1 MSGVVG
7 QQAVDGESGDRLQ
20 DRPPPAFVA
29 GEALPLADSN
39 LGVYL
44 TLHTIF
50 GRRSL
55 PAPATLGSK
64 DPIFLAVQR
73 DIENLL
79 SYTPEMMASA
89 GGLDQQRNQRVSRLT
104 CALALLSCKSALPGE
119 MRYCH
124 QLMQALLSARGDRV
138 RTRPDETLGL
148 GTAFEPDF
156 LHLYRSAK
164 GKFTDNSISGFFQA
178 MLGSRTVPVRTDPE
192 LLRLMTIVCDCYSAK
207 EASQLLN
214 GLLRAH
220 DKNPDAFARLA
231 NQGTI
236 RTIIRK
242 FPEHEIA
249 TVIKVTVVFIVR
261 TALKDQADQLL
272 QDMVENLSPD
282 QLKRAAIRL
291 ANVLMCVREVNHE
304 LISSLLR
311 TLKRPNAVH
320 SFHELLGLLSQPS
333 AVPQEPLS
341 YDAQGIAAA
350 LYDRGLDPKV
360 LAAFVQRSR
369 RLSVSAKLY
378 EQLIREIDV
387 LQRLLEKQGDLP
399 TQLGM
404 LPAAGQPPAEWLLP
418 LLQLGLVT
426 YQGEQLDYLVK
437 AVNVLSSDDFPAKDL
452 ALIIGRAT
460 EDLPRSLDLLAAPE
474 SSMESQTSGEL
485 GTALLTL
492 WIKIE
497 FLGQAQDGKM
507 SAADLS
513 QEAPAGQCSWLM
525 STRGERNV
533 AWERYRPIR
542 KKENRQQL
550 S

>member
-1 MSGVVG
+1 MAGSVG
-7 QQAVDGESGDRLQ
+7 QQAINDESGNRLSE
-20 DRPPPAFVA
+20 RTPPTFVV
-29 GEALPLADSN
+29 GETLPLADSN

-44 TLHTIF
+44 ALHTIF

-55 PAPATLGSK
+55 PAPATLASK
-64 DPIFLAVQR
+64 DPIFLAAQR
-73 DIENLL
+73 DIERLL
-79 SYTPEMMASA
+79 SYSPEMMAAA
-89 GGLDQQRNQRVSRLT
+89 GGLDQQRNQQVSRLT
-104 CALALLSCKSALPGE
+104 CALAMLSCKSALPSE

-124 QLMQALLSARGDRV
+124 KLIQALLSARGDRV
-138 RTRPDETLGL
+138 RTRPDEVLGL
-148 GTAFEPDF
+148 GMAFEPDF
-156 LHLYRSAK
+156 LNLYRSAK
-164 GKFTDNSISGFFQA
+164 GKFTDGSISGLFQA
-178 MLGSRTVPVRTDPE
+178 LLGNRAVPLRTDPE

-220 DKNPDAFARLA
+220 DKNSDAFARLA
-231 NQGTI
+231 QQGTI

-242 FPEHEIA
+242 FPEAELA

-291 ANVLMCVREVNHE
+291 ANVLMCVREVHHE

-311 TLKRPNAVH
+311 TLKRPNAPQC
-320 SFHELLGLLSQPS
+320 FHELLGLLSPPS
-333 AVPQEPLS
+333 TAPQEPIS
-341 YDAQGIAAA
+341 YDAQGVVAA
-350 LYDRGLDPKV
+350 LYDRGLELKL
-360 LAAFVQRSR
+360 LATFVQRIR
-369 RLSVSAKLY
+369 RLSLSAKLY

-387 LQRLLEKQGDLP
+387 LQRLLDKQGDLP
-399 TQLGM
+399 TQQEV
-404 LPAAGQPPAEWLLP
+404 LPAAGRPPVEWLLP
-418 LLQLGLVT
+418 LLQLGLVL
-426 YQGEQLDYLVK
+426 YQGEQLEYLAK

-452 ALIIGRAT
+452 ALIIGRAS

-474 SSMESQTSGEL
+474 SSLESQTSGEL

-513 QEAPAGQCSWLM
+513 RKLRLANA
-525 STRGERNV
+525 RG
-533 AWERYRPIR
+533 
-542 KKENRQQL
+542 
-550 S
+550 

>member
-1 MSGVVG
+1 MGQSAVNGKSGK
-7 QQAVDGESGDRLQ
+7 GEQNRS
-20 DRPPPAFVA
+20 PPAFVA

-50 GRRSL
+50 GRKSL
-55 PAPATLGSK
+55 PAPAALASK
-64 DPIFLAVQR
+64 DPLFLAVQR

-89 GGLDQQRNQRVSRLT
+89 GGLDQQRNQQVSRLT
-104 CALALLSCKSALPGE
+104 CAVALLSCKSALPGE

-124 QLMQALLSARGDRV
+124 KLMQALLAARGDKV
-138 RTRPDETLGL
+138 RTRSDETLGL

-178 MLGSRTVPVRTDPE
+178 LLGSRTVPVRTDPE

-207 EASQLLN
+207 DASQLLN

-231 NQGTI
+231 NLGTI

-242 FPEHEIA
+242 FPEQEIA
-249 TVIKVTVVFIVR
+249 TVIKVTIVFIVR
-261 TALKDQADQLL
+261 TALRDQADQLL
-272 QDMVENLSPD
+272 QEMVENLSPD
-282 QLKRAAIRL
+282 ELKRAAIRL
-291 ANVLMCVREVNHE
+291 ANVMLCVREVNHE

-320 SFHELLGLLSQPS
+320 AFHELLGLLSQPS
-333 AVPQEPLS
+333 AVPHEPLS

-350 LYDRGLDPKV
+350 LYDRGLAPKV

-369 RLSVSAKLY
+369 RLSLSARLY
-378 EQLIREIDV
+378 EQLIQKIDV
-387 LQRLLEKQGDLP
+387 LQGLLEKQAGQP
-399 TQLGM
+399 IPLGM

-426 YQGEQLDYLVK
+426 YQGEPLDYLVK

-452 ALIIGRAT
+452 ALIVGLAS

-474 SSMESQTSGEL
+474 SSMESQTSDEL

-497 FLGQAQDGKM
+497 FLGQTQDGTM

-513 QEAPAGQCSWLM
+513 RKLRLANA
-525 STRGERNV
+525 RG
-533 AWERYRPIR
+533 
-542 KKENRQQL
+542 
-550 S
+550 

>member
-1 MSGVVG
+1 
-7 QQAVDGESGDRLQ
+7 
-20 DRPPPAFVA
+20 
-29 GEALPLADSN
+29 
-39 LGVYL
+39 
-44 TLHTIF
+44 
-50 GRRSL
+50 
-55 PAPATLGSK
+55 
-64 DPIFLAVQR
+64 
-73 DIENLL
+73 
-79 SYTPEMMASA
+79 
-89 GGLDQQRNQRVSRLT
+89 
-104 CALALLSCKSALPGE
+104 
-119 MRYCH
+119 
-124 QLMQALLSARGDRV
+124 
-138 RTRPDETLGL
+138 
-148 GTAFEPDF
+148 
-156 LHLYRSAK
+156 
-164 GKFTDNSISGFFQA
+164 
-178 MLGSRTVPVRTDPE
+178 
-192 LLRLMTIVCDCYSAK
+192 MTIVCDCYTAK

-282 QLKRAAIRL
+282 QLKRATIRL

-311 TLKRPNAVH
+311 ALKRPNAVH

-350 LYDRGLDPKV
+350 LYDRGLDPAV
-360 LAAFVQRSR
+360 LATFVQRSR

-387 LQRLLEKQGDLP
+387 LHRLLEKQGDLP
-399 TQLGM
+399 AQLGM
-404 LPAAGQPPAEWLLP
+404 LPAAGQPPAAWLLP
-418 LLQLGLVT
+418 LLRLGLVT

-437 AVNVLSSDDFPAKDL
+437 AINVLSSDDFPAKDL
-452 ALIIGRAT
+452 ALIIGRAS

-513 QEAPAGQCSWLM
+513 RKLRLANA
-525 STRGERNV
+525 RG
-533 AWERYRPIR
+533 
-542 KKENRQQL
+542 
-550 S
+550 

>member
-1 MSGVVG
+1 MSDVVG
-7 QQAVDGESGDRLQ
+7 QQAVPGESGDRLHA
-20 DRPPPAFVA
+20 RSPPAFVA

-44 TLHTIF
+44 ALHTIF

-55 PAPATLGSK
+55 PAPAALGSK
-64 DPIFLAVQR
+64 DPIFLAVRR

-79 SYTPEMMASA
+79 SYSPEMMASA
-89 GGLDQQRNQRVSRLT
+89 GGLDQQRNQQVSRLT

-124 QLMQALLSARGDRV
+124 ELMQALLSARGARV
-138 RTRPDETLGL
+138 RTRADESLGL

-156 LHLYRSAK
+156 LNLYRSAK
-164 GKFTDNSISGFFQA
+164 GKFTDGSISGLFQA
-178 MLGSRTVPVRTDPE
+178 LLGSRAVPLRTDPE
-192 LLRLMTIVCDCYSAK
+192 LLRLMTIVCDCYSAQ

-261 TALKDQADQLL
+261 TALRDQADQLL

-291 ANVLMCVREVNHE
+291 ANVLLGVREVHHE

-311 TLKRPNAVH
+311 TLKRPDAVH

-333 AVPQEPLS
+333 TVPQEPIS

-350 LYDRGLDPKV
+350 LYDRGLAPQV
-360 LAAFVQRSR
+360 LAPFVQRNR
-369 RLSVSAKLY
+369 RLTLSAKLY

-387 LQRLLEKQGDLP
+387 LQRLLEKPGDLP
-399 TQLGM
+399 AQLGV
-404 LPAAGQPPAEWLLP
+404 LPAAGQPPADWLLP
-418 LLQLGLVT
+418 LLQLGLVR
-426 YQGEQLDYLVK
+426 YQGEQLEYLAK
-437 AVNVLSSDDFPAKDL
+437 AVNVLASEDFPARDL
-452 ALIIGRAT
+452 ALIIGRAG

-474 SSMESQTSGEL
+474 SSLESQTSGDL

-497 FLGQAQDGKM
+497 FLGQAQDGKL

-513 QEAPAGQCSWLM
+513 RKLRLANA
-525 STRGERNV
+525 RG
-533 AWERYRPIR
+533 
-542 KKENRQQL
+542 
-550 S
+550 

>member
-7 QQAVDGESGDRLQ
+7 QRAANGEGCDRRQ
-20 DRPPPAFVA
+20 DRSPPALA
-29 GEALPLADSN
+29 GGEALPLADSN

-44 TLHTIF
+44 ALHTIF

-64 DPIFLAVQR
+64 DPLFLSVQR
-73 DIENLL
+73 DLESLL

-89 GGLDQQRNQRVSRLT
+89 GGLDQQRNQQVSRLS
-104 CALALLSCKSALPGE
+104 CALALLSCKSTLPSE

-124 QLMQALLSARGDRV
+124 KLMQALLAARGDTV
-138 RTRPDETLGL
+138 RTGPEDVCGL

-156 LHLYRSAK
+156 LNLYRSAK
-164 GKFTDNSISGFFQA
+164 GKFTDNSIASFFQA
-178 MLGSRTVPVRTDPE
+178 LLGGRAVPVRTDPE
-192 LLRLMTIVCDCYSAK
+192 LLRLMTIVCDRYSAK

-236 RTIIRK
+236 RTIIRT

-282 QLKRAAIRL
+282 QLKRAAIKL
-291 ANVLMCVREVNHE
+291 ANVLMCVREVHHE

-311 TLKRPNAVH
+311 TLKRPDAGH
-320 SFHELLGLLSQPS
+320 AFHELLGLLNQPS
-333 AVPQEPLS
+333 AMPQEPLA
-341 YDAQGIAAA
+341 YDAQGLAAA
-350 LYDRGLDPKV
+350 LYDRGLAPQA
-360 LAAFVQRSR
+360 LATFVQRCR
-369 RLSVSAKLY
+369 RLSLSAKLY
-378 EQLIREIDV
+378 EQLIRQIDV
-387 LQRLLEKQGDLP
+387 MQRLLEKQGDLP
-399 TQLGM
+399 AQLSLI

-426 YQGEQLDYLVK
+426 YQGEQLEYLAK

-452 ALIIGRAT
+452 ALIIDRAIQ
-460 EDLPRSLDLLAAPE
+460 DLPHSLDLLAAPE
-474 SSMESQTSGEL
+474 NSMASQTSGEL

-497 FLGQAQDGKM
+497 FADQAHDGKL
-507 SAADLS
+507 SASDLS
-513 QEAPAGQCSWLM
+513 RKLRLANA
-525 STRGERNV
+525 RG
-533 AWERYRPIR
+533 
-542 KKENRQQL
+542 
-550 S
+550 